1 MAGLRDLI
9 GKTPGATRVQLPY
22 GAASTVG
29 LGVHIVL
36 LLTFAALGVWP
47 MAAFNVLSV
56 MCFVVVRVLFKRGQ
70 LGVALGLAI
79 GEVILHQVLAVSF
92 CGWDPGYQY
101 YLLTV
106 APLTLMLPG
115 VGPRLGALLAC
126 IPMCTFIAL
135 GVQHELGHASPSYPL
150 PEPWSHY
157 LGLFNLLF
165 SFAIL
170 WVFIAFYRRG
180 SEMAEDRL
188 SVVVERSER
197 LLFGILPP
205 PIVERLREQPG
216 VVADAFDEVTVLFTD
231 LVGFTG
237 VAQDMDPTDLVRM
250 LDEVF
255 ATFDDLVA
263 ARGLEKI
270 KTIGDAYMVAS
281 GIPESRAD
289 HAEAMA
295 HLALEIQDALA
306 AYAERTGHP
315 LQIRLGMHTGP
326 VVAGVIG
333 KTKFAYDL
341 WGDAVNTASRMESH
355 GEPGR
360 VHITA
365 ATAEKLRD
373 TFVVEERGEV
383 EVKGKGA
390 MQTYW
395 LVGPKAD

>member
-1 MAGLRDLI
+1 MAGVRELI

-29 LGVHIVL
+29 LGVHVVL
-36 LLTFAALGVWP
+36 LFSFLALGVWP

-56 MCFVVVRVLFKRGQ
+56 LCFVGVRVLFKRGQ
-70 LGVALGLAI
+70 LGLALGIAI
-79 GEVILHQVLAVSF
+79 AEVIVHQVLAVSF
-92 CGWDPGYQY
+92 CGWEPGFQY

-115 VGPRLGALLAC
+115 VGPRVGAALAT
-126 IPMCTFIAL
+126 IPMFTFVGL
-135 GVQHELGHASPSYPL
+135 GLQHELGFGSAHYPL
-150 PEPWSHY
+150 AEPWGRY
-157 LGLFNLLF
+157 LGIFNLLF

-180 SEMAEDRL
+180 SEIAEDKL
-188 SVVVERSER
+188 ATVVERSER

-205 PIVERLREQPG
+205 AIVERLREQPG

-237 VAQDMDPTDLVRM
+237 LAQQMSATELVRM
-250 LDEVF
+250 LDELF
-255 ATFDDLVA
+255 ASFDDLVE

-281 GIPESRAD
+281 GIPERRED

-295 HLALEIQDALA
+295 HLALEIRDALDEHA
-306 AYAERTGHP
+306 ARLGYP
-315 LQIRLGMHTGP
+315 LRIRLGMHTGP

-341 WGDAVNTASRMESH
+341 WGDAVNTAARMESH

-365 ATAEKLRD
+365 ATANKLRE
-373 TFVVEERGEV
+373 TFEVEERGEV
-383 EVKGKGA
+383 DVKGKGT
-390 MQTYW
+390 MRTYW
-395 LVGPKAD
+395 LVGPR